1 MKIFWINDYFKLFLR
16 LQNTCMKHKD
26 FESCPVCGN
35 LNIQDEEAFLD
46 DLKCTTKVYPKNE
59 LIIRQGD
66 LCDALYMLTIGSV
79 KTEMITEN
87 GNLLGIEIIQAP
99 RPLAPAFLFSDNN
112 RFPVN
117 VTTLEEVEIIKI
129 PKAEIIRLMMTN
141 PDFMQNYLTH
151 NANRTQF
158 LTNRLQLLSIK
169 TIKGKLAHF
178 LMEQAQGSTKPF
190 ILNRNQSELAEF
202 FGVAR
207 PSLARSLSEMVHDG
221 IISIKRREYQILN
234 MDSMKELLV

>member
-1 MKIFWINDYFKLFLR
+1 MGKVDL
-16 LQNTCMKHKD
+16 
-26 FESCPVCGN
+26 SACPVCSKSD
-35 LNIQDEEAFLD
+35 IVDELAFLD
-46 DLKCTTKVYPKNE
+46 DLKCTIKSYQKNT

-66 LCDALYMLTIGSV
+66 ICDALYVLTLGSV

-87 GNLLGIEIIQAP
+87 GNILGIEIIKAP
-99 RPLAPAFLFSDNN
+99 RPLAPAFVFSDNN

-117 VTTLEEVEIIKI
+117 VTSLEEVEIMKI
-129 PKAEIIRLMMTN
+129 PKAEIMRLMMTN
-141 PDFMQNYLTH
+141 QNFMSSFMTH

-178 LMEQAQGSTKPF
+178 LLENSLEEGKPF
-190 ILNRNQSELAEF
+190 EINRNQTGLADF

-207 PSLARSLSEMVHDG
+207 PSLARSLAEMVQEG
-221 IISIKRREYQILN
+221 LIQINKKEYTVLKTKQLR
-234 MDSMKELLV
+234 ELLV

>member
-1 MKIFWINDYFKLFLR
+1 MKKIDL
-16 LQNTCMKHKD
+16 
-26 FESCPVCGN
+26 SACPVCSKIKIDN
-35 LNIQDEEAFLD
+35 EETFLE
-46 DLKCTTKVYPKNE
+46 DLKYSVKAYPKNE

-66 LCDALYMLTIGSV
+66 VCDALYMLMLGSV

-87 GNLLGIEIIQAP
+87 GNILGIEIIKAP

-112 RFPVN
+112 RFPVD
-117 VTTLEEVEIIKI
+117 VTTLEEVEIMKI
-129 PKAEIIRLMMTN
+129 PKAEIMRLMITN
-141 PDFMQNYLTH
+141 PDFMSSFMTH

-178 LMEQAQGSTKPF
+178 LLENSTGDGNPF
-190 ILNRNQSELAEF
+190 IINRNQTELADF

-207 PSLARSLSEMVHDG
+207 PSLARSLSEMVQEG
-221 IISIKRREYQILN
+221 IISINKKEYTVLN
-234 MDSMKELLV
+234 SKGLRELLV

>member
-1 MKIFWINDYFKLFLR
+1 MKKVDL
-16 LQNTCMKHKD
+16 
-26 FESCPVCGN
+26 SACPVCSK
-35 LNIQDEEAFLD
+35 IKIDDEEAFLD
-46 DLKCTTKVYPKNE
+46 DLKCSIKAYSKNE

-66 LCDALYMLTIGSV
+66 VCDALYMLTLGSV

-87 GNLLGIEIIQAP
+87 GNILGIEIIKAP
-99 RPLAPAFLFSDNN
+99 RPLAPAFVFSDNN
-112 RFPVN
+112 RFPVD
-117 VTTLEEVEIIKI
+117 VTALEEVEIMKI
-129 PKAEIIRLMMTN
+129 PKTEIMRLMVTN
-141 PDFMQNYLTH
+141 PDFMSSFMTH

-178 LMEQAQGSTKPF
+178 LMENSKGDGISF
-190 ILNRNQSELAEF
+190 EINRNQTELADF

-221 IISIKRREYQILN
+221 IISINKKEYTILN
-234 MDSMKELLV
+234 SKGLRELLV